1 MYWSVASILLIDKKI
16 IFWSRWYVFNIHIK
30 SRSGEGQL
38 MLAWLWV
45 PLRKQC
51 QAVEGQEWDQAMS
64 SSSEKEEDMEKTP
77 DSDSLLACC
86 KSDKTTKQSQ
96 WAFWRNE
103 VAKMKHWTKN
113 QPKNET
119 KTNTKQTDVCHVSQE
134 WEVITLTRLRSL
146 RWTLDGLG
154 ALLANGG
161 RA

>member
-1 MYWSVASILLIDKKI
+1 MHWPVVSILLILTSF
-16 IFWSRWYVFNIHIK
+16 FWSHWYVFNIHIK
-30 SRSGEGQL
+30 SWPGSGQL
-38 MLAWLWV
+38 MPAWLWV

-77 DSDSLLACC
+77 DSDSLLACETRQPN
-86 KSDKTTKQSQ
+86 KASELSEGMKKLR
-96 WAFWRNE
+96 RNTE
-103 VAKMKHWTKN
+103 
-113 QPKNET
+113 PKNET
-119 KTNTKQTDVCHVSQE
+119 KTNAKHTDVCYVSQE

-146 RWTLDGLG
+146 RWPLDGLG